1 MDKFYTYVVIV
12 AFVIL
17 VLALIGLGVILQNQD
32 KGEVFPPIQSKCP
45 NNWVSSVSGCYID
58 TTILENIGDLTPS
71 NLSSAD
77 LKYMAPGTYT
87 TNASK
92 VSSLTPVT
100 PTTGGPTY
108 YEIRFVPEALA
119 CDKRKWAN
127 MHGILW
133 DGISNYNQC

>member
-45 NNWVSSVSGCYID
+45 DAWATTASGCYIPD
-58 TTILENIGDLTPS
+58 LSINIGTFVKTNLTAADRRYLLSLSGGYSGTGSSVTALQVS
-71 NLSSAD
+71 N
-77 LKYMAPGTYT
+77 T
-87 TNASK
+87 AS
-92 VSSLTPVT
+92 
-100 PTTGGPTY
+100 
-108 YEIRFVPEALA
+108 YELVFKPEALP

>member
-45 NNWVSSVSGCYID
+45 DGWATTASGCYIPD
-58 TTILENIGDLTPS
+58 ASKNIGTFIKTTLTAADKKYLISSNGGTTAFQNGPS
-71 NLSSAD
+71 
-77 LKYMAPGTYT
+77 
-87 TNASK
+87 
-92 VSSLTPVT
+92 
-100 PTTGGPTY
+100 
-108 YEIRFVPEALA
+108 YELIFKPEALP

>member
-45 NNWVSSVSGCYID
+45 NGWLMTASGCYIPD
-58 TTILENIGDLTPS
+58 TSNNIGSFKKAALTDADKRY
-71 NLSSAD
+71 LISS
-77 LKYMAPGTYT
+77 GTTAYYT
-87 TNASK
+87 G
-92 VSSLTPVT
+92 SS
-100 PTTGGPTY
+100 
-108 YEIRFVPEALA
+108 YELIFKPEALP

>member
-45 NNWVSSVSGCYID
+45 DGWATSASGCYIPRTGTD
-58 TTILENIGDLTPS
+58 VSKNIGDFKPGSFT
-71 NLSSAD
+71 SAD
-77 LKYMAPGTYT
+77 QRYLVTICGDTLLHAIE
-87 TNASK
+87 
-92 VSSLTPVT
+92 TPDK
-100 PTTGGPTY
+100 
-108 YEIRFVPEALA
+108 YEIVFRPEALP

>member
-58 TTILENIGDLTPS
+58 KSKMENIGDLSCT
-71 NLSSAD
+71 NLTSAD
-77 LKYMAPGTYT
+77 LRYLSPGTYT
-87 TNASK
+87 TNAATK
-92 VSSLTPVT
+92 QSSLTLVN
-100 PTTGGPTY
+100 GKN
-108 YEIRFVPEALA
+108 YEILFVPEALA

>member
-12 AFVIL
+12 AFVVL
-17 VLALIGLGVILQNQD
+17 VLALIGLGIILQNQD

-45 NNWVSSVSGCYID
+45 DGWANTANGCLID
-58 TTILENIGDLTPS
+58 TAKPKNFGDWSCTILN
-71 NLSSAD
+71 SAD
-77 LKYMAPGTYT
+77 TLYLKNVCYNSTTKISFLEPTGINGT
-87 TNASK
+87 S
-92 VSSLTPVT
+92 
-100 PTTGGPTY
+100 
-108 YEIRFVPEALA
+108 YEIIFRPEALP

>member
-45 NNWVSSVSGCYID
+45 DGWMTTASGCYID
-58 TTILENIGDLTPS
+58 SSKNIGTFIKTNLTAADQKYL
-71 NLSSAD
+71 LSSNGAGAI
-77 LKYMAPGTYT
+77 KTAVG
-87 TNASK
+87 AS
-92 VSSLTPVT
+92 
-100 PTTGGPTY
+100 
-108 YEIRFVPEALA
+108 YELVFKPEALP

>member
-45 NNWVSSVSGCYID
+45 DGWATTASGCYIPD
-58 TTILENIGDLTPS
+58 TSINIGTFKRAALTDADKKYLISSGTTAYYTSPS
-71 NLSSAD
+71 
-77 LKYMAPGTYT
+77 
-87 TNASK
+87 
-92 VSSLTPVT
+92 
-100 PTTGGPTY
+100 
-108 YEIRFVPEALA
+108 YELIFKPEALP

>member
-45 NNWVSSVSGCYID
+45 DGWATTASGCYIPD
-58 TTILENIGDLTPS
+58 TSKNIGTFIKTILTEADKRYL
-71 NLSSAD
+71 LSSGAGAIQSG
-77 LKYMAPGTYT
+77 L
-87 TNASK
+87 S
-92 VSSLTPVT
+92 
-100 PTTGGPTY
+100 
-108 YEIRFVPEALA
+108 YELVFKSEALP

-127 MHGILW
+127 MHGIMW

>member
-45 NNWVSSVSGCYID
+45 DGWMTTASGCYIPVD
-58 TTILENIGDLTPS
+58 SSKNIGTFVKTNLTAADQKYL
-71 NLSSAD
+71 LSSNGTGTTMTAI
-77 LKYMAPGTYT
+77 KPGI
-87 TNASK
+87 S
-92 VSSLTPVT
+92 
-100 PTTGGPTY
+100 
-108 YEIRFVPEALA
+108 YELIFKPEALP

>member
-17 VLALIGLGVILQNQD
+17 LLALIGLGVILQNQD

-45 NNWVSSVSGCYID
+45 DGWFISASGCSIPKYNQKNVGD
-58 TTILENIGDLTPS
+58 FSANNLTLADQLYLVNISNNEVPAYRQTPFAPAGGT
-71 NLSSAD
+71 LSYD
-77 LKYMAPGTYT
+77 IVFK
-87 TNASK
+87 
-92 VSSLTPVT
+92 
-100 PTTGGPTY
+100 
-108 YEIRFVPEALA
+108 PEALP

>member
-45 NNWVSSVSGCYID
+45 DGWVTTASGCYIPD
-58 TTILENIGDLTPS
+58 TSKNIGTFKRADLTAADQKYLISS
-71 NLSSAD
+71 NGS
-77 LKYMAPGTYT
+77 GTIKT
-87 TNASK
+87 AFLVGTS
-92 VSSLTPVT
+92 
-100 PTTGGPTY
+100 
-108 YEIRFVPEALA
+108 YELIFKPEALP